1 MARKKRGRPA
11 EREYP
16 LILSRAQTGLVKV
29 TLRKKTANS
38 TWQGRFSTPDA
49 GQTERSLGAGKEAQ
63 ALTIAKK
70 LDGLLIDGAYDK
82 IEALLDTQKRG
93 QQMTLRGFIDGEF
106 RPNYAGWS
114 KRTQQGATGIL
125 SALIREF
132 GDRPLNRIT
141 TRMLDDYLSRREEGP
156 DHIITRRTRNR
167 YAAAM
172 KTIFRQAVIWG
183 RNGHDPARDVRI
195 QKEPQKEPHPYSE
208 AELEQ
213 LLAKLPP
220 WAPDTPVAWR
230 EVCLI
235 ALDTGMRRS
244 ELRRLTWECVDFD
257 QRTVTVRERKNRDF
271 TTIPMTDRVYDT
283 LQGIHERNGRS
294 DASLPVLPFTE
305 PTRVFRQLEKATGIQ
320 RIHLHRF
327 RDTFA
332 TRLLDRGVPL
342 DRVQKLLGHKDISMT
357 LRYAKTREEKLRE
370 AIETLNE

>member
-1 MARKKRGRPA
+1 MARTKRGRPS
-11 EREYP
+11 EGDYP
-16 LILSRAQTGLVKV
+16 LILSRAESGLVKV

-38 TWQGRFSTPDA
+38 TWQARFSTPDA

-63 ALTIAKK
+63 ALTIAKQ

-82 IEALLDTQKRG
+82 IEALLDSQKRG
-93 QQMTLRGFIDGEF
+93 EQLTLRGFIDGEF
-106 RPNYAGWS
+106 RPNYAGWTERT
-114 KRTQQGATGIL
+114 KRGASGIL

-141 TRMLDDYLSRREEGP
+141 TRLLDDYLRRREEGP
-156 DHIITRRTRNR
+156 DNIITRRTRNR

-172 KTIFRQAVIWG
+172 KTIFHQAVIWG
-183 RNGHDPARDVRI
+183 RIAHDPARDVRI
-195 QKEPQKEPHPYSE
+195 QKEPQKEPRPYSE

-213 LLAKLPP
+213 ILAKLPP

-230 EVCLI
+230 EVCFI

-244 ELRRLTWECVDFD
+244 ELRNLTWECVDFD
-257 QRTVTVRERKNRDF
+257 QRTITVRERKNRDF
-271 TTIPMTDRVYDT
+271 TTIPMTDRVADT
-283 LQGIHERNGRS
+283 LRGIHARNGTS
-294 DASLPVLPFTE
+294 DVSLPVLPFNE
-305 PTRVFRQLEKATGIQ
+305 PTRMCRELEEATGIQ

-342 DRVQKLLGHKDISMT
+342 DRVQKLLGHKDIYMT